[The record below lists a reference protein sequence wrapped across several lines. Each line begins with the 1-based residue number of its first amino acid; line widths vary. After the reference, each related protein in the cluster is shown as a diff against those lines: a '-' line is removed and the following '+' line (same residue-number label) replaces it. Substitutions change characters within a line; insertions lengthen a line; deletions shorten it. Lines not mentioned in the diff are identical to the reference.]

1 MSLYILFDVKKKSTL
16 NKLNADFCI
25 ISGKMYGMGRMWT
38 LMLVKADKTTFKA
51 YKTKVKN
58 CNKYQD
64 CIKDMNKIQ
73 YYMKLLVD
81 FLFNTCIAYT
91 KVIMCIINYFKI
103 LNDHLINE
111 RR

>member
-1 MSLYILFDVKKKSTL
+1 MK
-16 NKLNADFCI
+16 
-25 ISGKMYGMGRMWT
+25 
-38 LMLVKADKTTFKA
+38 
-51 YKTKVKN
+51 
-58 CNKYQD
+58 
-64 CIKDMNKIQ
+64 KIQ

-103 LNDHLINE
+103 LNDRLIHE